1 MVAMKPY
8 EDLSETGGESNFQKA
23 SKPSHEQKAVLTNGF
38 IKKSQKTPKA
48 EKELAKKYKADY
60 ERNKKSQPEYGEK
73 TCTGIRDAIKAGICS
88 DANQK

>member
-8 EDLSETGGESNFQKA
+8 EGLSETGGERNFQKA

-60 ERNKKSQPEYGEK
+60 ERRYGNE
-73 TCTGIRDAIKAGICS
+73 
-88 DANQK
+88 